1 MEEGMDSPSYYPSY
15 YYFSGMDS
23 PNYYPSYYYVSDE
36 EENPRSLR

>member
-1 MEEGMDSPSYYPSY
+1 MEEGMDLPSYPSY